1 MIYMDHAATTPLSRE
16 VLEAMLPWLKEGFGN
31 ASALYPLGLKSAAA
45 IDRARE
51 QCAAVIGAEPG
62 EIYFTSGGSE
72 SDNWALIKAAEK
84 YAPCG
89 GHLITTAM
97 EHHAILNTC
106 RYLESRGYDVTVL
119 RPGPDGQIRPEQ
131 VEDAVR
137 SDTFLVSV
145 MTANN
150 EIGAVQPI
158 REIGSL
164 CRKKKILFHTD
175 AVQAFGH
182 IPINVKEDCID
193 LLSASGHKFNG
204 PKGTGFLYMRKGLRL
219 PPLIAGGQQE
229 RGLRAGTENVA
240 GIVGVGEAARIAGMT
255 LEDRMRSVAAARDHF
270 MKRMMETVPDTKV
283 NGGMER
289 RLPNNL
295 NICFRGIDGERL
307 LLKLAERGICASAG
321 SACAS
326 GSTEPSHVLRSIGL
340 THAEA
345 MSSLRFTIGHDTTL
359 KETEEAVRITAELL
373 SELRKHN

>member
-51 QCAAVIGAEPG
+51 HCAAVIVAEPA

-72 SDNWALIKAAEK
+72 SDNWALVKTAEK
-84 YAPCG
+84 YAREG

-158 REIGSL
+158 REIGSVY
-164 CRKKKILFHTD
+164 RKKKILFHTD

-229 RGLRAGTENVA
+229 RGSGRSGGKSQEECKEKSRPGDGREPRRICEKAQHKKEQHLHQSRETVKEPDALGFVGNRLIPDQNSCDIHGKITISGETT
-240 GIVGVGEAARIAGMT
+240 GQGVGE
-255 LEDRMRSVAAARDHF
+255 
-270 MKRMMETVPDTKV
+270 
-283 NGGMER
+283 
-289 RLPNNL
+289 
-295 NICFRGIDGERL
+295 
-307 LLKLAERGICASAG
+307 
-321 SACAS
+321 
-326 GSTEPSHVLRSIGL
+326 
-340 THAEA
+340 HAEPEQKCLGENHIFQ
-345 MSSLRFTIGHDTTL
+345 MQKPQQTYGDKGHDCPDGDPHRNL
-359 KETEEAVRITAELL
+359 QKQH
-373 SELRKHN
+373 LRDSSGGEVLPLHQA